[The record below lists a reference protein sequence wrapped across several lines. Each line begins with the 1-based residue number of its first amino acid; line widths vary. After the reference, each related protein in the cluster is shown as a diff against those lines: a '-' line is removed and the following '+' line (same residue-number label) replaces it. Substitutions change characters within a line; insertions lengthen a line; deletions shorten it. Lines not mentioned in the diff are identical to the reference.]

1 MKNTKKS
8 FTRTI
13 TQIAVFTAVSYVIY
27 MFIKF
32 PLPFIFPSWLEI
44 HISDMPAILA
54 GFMMGPLEG
63 IAVLALRTLLKLPFS
78 STALIGELADLI
90 MGIAFVLPSS
100 LIYKFNRT
108 KKGAVISLIVG
119 CISTTAVAMLVNY
132 LVLLPFYVEVFF
144 AGEVQTLANALSVLF
159 KNVNAQ
165 NAYVYYIFLS
175 AMPFNLLRA
184 ILSSVV
190 TFLLYKRL
198 VKLFD
203 RIFKPKENL
212 EKSAQKKEQTSEKDD
227 NIA

>member
-1 MKNTKKS
+1 MAKKYS
-8 FTRTI
+8 FSRKI
-13 TQIAVFTAVSYVIY
+13 ALIAVFTAVSYVIY

-32 PLPFIFPSWLEI
+32 PMPFIFPSWLEI

-54 GFMMGPLEG
+54 GFMMGPIEG

-78 STALIGELADLI
+78 STALIGELADLV

-100 LIYKFNRT
+100 LIYKFHRT
-108 KKGAVISLIVG
+108 KKGAVISLVVG
-119 CISTTAVAMLVNY
+119 CLCTTAVAMLVNY
-132 LVLLPFYVEVFF
+132 LLLLPVYVELFF
-144 AGEVQTLANALSVLF
+144 KGNIQTLVNALSVLF
-159 KNVNAQ
+159 KSVNAE
-165 NAYVYYIFLS
+165 NVFAYYIFFS

-184 ILSSVV
+184 VLSSVV

-203 RIFKPKENL
+203 RIFSKTEKKPIQ
-212 EKSAQKKEQTSEKDD
+212 SQKEQENSEKDD

>member
-1 MKNTKKS
+1 MAKKQS
-8 FTRTI
+8 ITRKI

-32 PLPFIFPSWLEI
+32 PLPFIFPFWLEI

-54 GFMMGPLEG
+54 GFMMGPIEG

-100 LIYKFNRT
+100 LIYKYNRT

-119 CISTTAVAMLVNY
+119 CLCTTVTAMLVNY
-132 LVLLPFYVEVFF
+132 FVLVPFYVKAFF
-144 AGEVQTLANALSVLF
+144 GGEIQTLVNALSVLF
-159 KNVNAQ
+159 KNVNTQ
-165 NAYVYYIFLS
+165 NVYAYYIFLS

-184 ILSSVV
+184 VLSAIV

-203 RIFKPKENL
+203 RIFA
-212 EKSAQKKEQTSEKDD
+212 SAKKAEQKEQEKGAESEKDD

>member
-1 MKNTKKS
+1 MAKKQS
-8 FTRTI
+8 ITRKI

-90 MGIAFVLPSS
+90 MGIAYVLPSA

-119 CISTTAVAMLVNY
+119 CLCTTITAMVVNY
-132 LVLLPFYVEVFF
+132 LVLVPFYVQVFF
-144 AGEVQTLANALSVLF
+144 GGEIQTLVNALSVLF
-159 KNVNAQ
+159 TNVNVQ
-165 NAYVYYIFLS
+165 NVYAYYIFLS

-184 ILSSVV
+184 ILSAVV

-203 RIFKPKENL
+203 RIF
-212 EKSAQKKEQTSEKDD
+212 AKKEKTSQIPEEKGEESEKDD